1 MADIIELRLPLK
13 PEYLPVPRAA
23 IGVIAGGISFNYDE
37 IIQLRTAVGEAFEL
51 TIRRGPQDPTA
62 PTWAE
67 LIFRFVV
74 EPGKIEVLIFNPANL
89 TSRLAMEE
97 EAESQALLESLL
109 DEVEFSDGTG
119 GKALIRMVKHNPAAK
134 K

>member
-51 TIRRGPQDPTA
+51 TIRGGPQDPRA
-62 PTWAE
+62 PAWAE
-67 LIFRFVV
+67 VIFRFVV
-74 EPGKIEVLIFNPANL
+74 EPEKIEVLIINPGNGA
-89 TSRLAMEE
+89 SRLPMEG
-97 EAESQALLESLL
+97 EAESQALLEGLM
-109 DEVEFSDGTG
+109 DEVEFGDGTG
-119 GKALIRMVKHNPAAK
+119 GKALIRMVKYNAVAK
-134 K
+134 